1 MNHQNDTG
9 ERAGWPA
16 LEESLDQ
23 ELVVHGILG
32 GLTRGLAFVG
42 GGFLL
47 AAIVITMLSVSGRY
61 VFGTPV
67 PGDYELVELT
77 CAIGIFLFFPYTQS
91 VGGNI
96 TVEFFTAKLSARK
109 RRLLD
114 IGNDV
119 IFTLVAVMLTWRLS
133 EGLMDKFAS
142 GETSILIR
150 IPLWWAYSVAVA
162 SMALLSVVCLARVI
176 VGIGSLRR

>member
-1 MNHQNDTG
+1 MSRQDGTAG
-9 ERAGWPA
+9 RAGWPA
-16 LEESLDQ
+16 PEGPLEK
-23 ELVVHGILG
+23 ELAIGGPLG
-32 GLTRGLAFVG
+32 ALTRGLAFVG
-42 GGFLL
+42 GAFLL
-47 AAIVITMLSVSGRY
+47 VAIVITLVSVGGRY
-61 VFGTPV
+61 AFGTPV

-77 CAIGIFLFFPYTQS
+77 CAIGVFLFFPYTHS
-91 VGGNI
+91 VSGNI
-96 TVEFFTAKLSARK
+96 TAEFFTAGISARK

-119 IFTLVAVMLTWRLS
+119 VFTLVAMLITWRLS
-133 EGLMDKFAS
+133 LGLLEKFAT

-162 SMALLSVVCLARVI
+162 SMALLSLVCLARVV